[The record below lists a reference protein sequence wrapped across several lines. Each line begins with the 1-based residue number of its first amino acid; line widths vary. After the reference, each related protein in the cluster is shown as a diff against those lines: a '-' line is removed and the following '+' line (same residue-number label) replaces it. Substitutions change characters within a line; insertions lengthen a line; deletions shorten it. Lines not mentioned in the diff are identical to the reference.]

1 MCHTIHVKL
10 RSNFLRGIGFR
21 EGEDYLIQTNIPI
34 THSSMNYVF
43 SKRSSWSLFYT
54 TMPCTIP
61 SSRNKLSEMY
71 DESQRRNT
79 WIIIYCIFFYFIVK
93 LINSSVIHTIFV
105 LYIGSG

>member
-61 SSRNKLSEMY
+61 SSRTNYPRCMMSHK
-71 DESQRRNT
+71 D
-79 WIIIYCIFFYFIVK
+79 
-93 LINSSVIHTIFV
+93 VIR
-105 LYIGSG
+105 G